1 MKTTSKDILQQAKLS
16 GIIAKLL
23 RAVSTRSE
31 GVFIEHRNLIPDYVM
46 RLVIKDQKKQPTKS
60 VRYFKCIN
68 NRAKGKKRIYAS
80 VVDGDKTYYM
90 FYVDPK
96 IVNALSK
103 KSEGIN
109 ADLVDKIKNKWVVTD
124 GSYQFKC
131 LKQLI
136 YHMLCIESHSGK
148 DNKPPSGSHLYE
160 WAFAD
165 TFLENLASGLP
176 IICSDNFYSLSIN
189 NFSIE
194 RNVFNAVS

>member
-1 MKTTSKDILQQAKLS
+1 MKTTSNDVLQQAKLS

-46 RLVIKDQKKQPTKS
+46 HLFIKDQRNRPTES

-80 VVDGDKTYYM
+80 VVNGDKTYYM
-90 FYVDPK
+90 FYIDPK
-96 IVNALSK
+96 TVNTLSK

-109 ADLVDKIKNKWVVTD
+109 DVLVEKIKNKWVVTD

-136 YHMLCIESHSGK
+136 YHMLCIESNSGK
-148 DNKPPSGSHLYE
+148 DNKPPSGSHIHK
-160 WAFAD
+160 WALAN

-176 IICSDNFYSLSIN
+176 IICSDNFYSLVIN

-194 RNVFNAVS
+194 RNVFDAVS